1 MTPEFR
7 QAKNKEFVERL
18 TRQNMEPYYQKIG
31 IHWDQALF
39 DKNWEEFESYE
50 ITLGDSALGVLRL
63 SHDNTAYYI
72 RDLQIRPGWQGR
84 GVGSQAIIFAR
95 GIARKAGVGLLRL
108 CVFSMNPAVALYERL
123 GFRVCKTEDAVHYME
138 MELS

>member
-31 IHWDQALF
+31 VHWDQALF

-50 ITLGDSALGVLRL
+50 IILGDSAVGVLRL
-63 SHDNTAYYI
+63 SHDDMAYYI
-72 RDLQIRPGWQGR
+72 RDLQIRPDWQGR
-84 GVGSQAIIFAR
+84 GVGSQAISFASD
-95 GIARKAGVGLLRL
+95 IAKDTGVKLLRL

-123 GFRVCKTEDAVHYME
+123 GFRICKTESAVHYME
-138 MELS
+138 LELS

>member
-31 IHWDQALF
+31 IHWDQELF
-39 DKNWEEFESYE
+39 DQNWEKFESYE
-50 ITLGDSALGVLRL
+50 IIVGHSVAGVLRL
-63 SHDNTAYYI
+63 SHNDRAYYI
-72 RDLQIRPGWQGR
+72 RDLQIRSGWQGR
-84 GVGSQAIIFAR
+84 GLGSQAISFAND
-95 GIARKAGVGLLRL
+95 IAQKAGVGLLRL

-123 GFRVCKTEDAVHYME
+123 GFRVCKTEGAVHYME
-138 MELS
+138 LELS